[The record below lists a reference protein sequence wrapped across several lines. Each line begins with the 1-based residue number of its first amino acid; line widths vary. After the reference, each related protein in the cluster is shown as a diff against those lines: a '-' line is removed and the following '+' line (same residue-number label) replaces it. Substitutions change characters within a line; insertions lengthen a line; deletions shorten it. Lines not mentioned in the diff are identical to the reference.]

1 MVLTPHYYF
10 IPTVYITRCVLACL
24 VEVLT
29 TRLSRIIQS
38 GLEDV
43 VGDEKKEE
51 RENDLETPPK
61 KAREEV
67 IVPPES
73 FPIPSSPKVE
83 KIKPHDI
90 VAKVAHSDNPPV
102 EDDNTER
109 VPTVAEFTPERSN
122 TSFSQKG
129 YYGPYHCLRLGCG
142 YVCDKF
148 GRPTQKLLLNHW
160 TQEHGD
166 IRTLLMVTASSLW
179 RSLPLDYRG

>member
-1 MVLTPHYYF
+1 M
-10 IPTVYITRCVLACL
+10 
-24 VEVLT
+24 
-29 TRLSRIIQS
+29 
-38 GLEDV
+38 
-43 VGDEKKEE
+43 
-51 RENDLETPPK
+51 
-61 KAREEV
+61 

-129 YYGPYHCLRLGCG
+129 YYGPYHCLRVGCG

-148 GRPTQKLLLNHW
+148 GRTTQKLLLNHW
-160 TQEHGD
+160 TQEHED
-166 IRTLLMVTASSLW
+166 IRTLLYLDVSSFTILNVKVICNNVGYCSYSGCSHIMW
-179 RSLPLDYRG
+179 GSRKADFPNPNPAWGPSRRG